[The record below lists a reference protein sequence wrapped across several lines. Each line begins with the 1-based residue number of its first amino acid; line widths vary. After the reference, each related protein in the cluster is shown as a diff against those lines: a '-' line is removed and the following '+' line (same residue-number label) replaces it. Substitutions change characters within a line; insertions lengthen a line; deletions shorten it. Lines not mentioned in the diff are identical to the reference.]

1 MKLLDLS
8 LIYEAACEM
17 ASRSHP
23 TFSTILWAAS
33 FSAFSE
39 QDEIDIS
46 KCKLHTFI
54 RKICGFVFWIYDLD
68 KD

>member
-8 LIYEAACEM
+8 QMYEVACEM
-17 ASRSHP
+17 ASGSRP
-23 TFSTILWAAS
+23 AFSTILWAAS

-39 QDEIDIS
+39 EDEIDTLN
-46 KCKLHTFI
+46 CKLHTFI
-54 RKICGFVFWIYDLD
+54 RKICGFVFWIHALD